1 MVIDQ
6 LHSTW
11 NIQPNL
17 VAGDEF
23 TGYESVYSEL
33 DAFDKAQY
41 DADPQGTIEIAFT
54 GLKPGEKLHE
64 ELLVGGDVTGTVHR
78 KIMRAEEHYPPW
90 ADLSSA
96 LNTLEAACGTFDDGA
111 IKTFI
116 EGLVKGADLETQLE
130 VLTPMSSKVVDI
142 KRPD

>member
-1 MVIDQ
+1 MVR
-6 LHSTW
+6 LKGLS
-11 NIQPNL
+11 
-17 VAGDEF
+17 VRDE
-23 TGYESVYSEL
+23 TY
-33 DAFDKAQY
+33 
-41 DADPQGTIEIAFT
+41 PQGTIEIAFT

-96 LNTLEAACGTFDDGA
+96 LNTLEEACGTFDYGA